1 VIDFHHDEFPA
12 ERVAAE
18 RDATVSVCVPT
29 RQEAGTIGPIVETL
43 VGLRERGVVDQVV
56 VCDAGSQD
64 GTAEIAAA
72 AGADVHEQASLM
84 ASYGPVLGKG
94 DALWR
99 SLSVLSGEVV
109 CFLDA
114 DSSDF
119 GGHFACGLVGPIA
132 CAGRVDFTKAF
143 YKRPFKVGD
152 TRLADGGG
160 RVTELTARPL
170 LNLFY
175 PELAGFRQ
183 PLAGEFAARRD
194 LLFRVPFATGYAV
207 EIALLIDVWR
217 EIGVW
222 RMAQVDLESR
232 QNRHQPL
239 AELGPMAY
247 SVLRAV
253 AERLEREGRL
263 RDVDAG
269 PFLASVEDGLEPREV
284 ELVERP
290 AMAWLR
296 AAA

>member
-1 VIDFHHDEFPA
+1 VITLHHHQFPA
-12 ERVAAE
+12 ERVAVE
-18 RDATVSVCVPT
+18 RDASVSVCVPT
-29 RQEAGTIGPIVETL
+29 REEAATIGPIVETL
-43 VGLRERGVVDQVV
+43 VALRRRGVVDQVV
-56 VCDAGSQD
+56 VADAGSRD

-72 AGADVHEQASLM
+72 AGAEVYEQASLM
-84 ASYGPVLGKG
+84 PSFGPVLGKG

-99 SLSVLSGEVV
+99 SLSVLRGDVV

-119 GGHFACGLVGPIA
+119 GAHFACGLVGPIA
-132 CAGRVDFTKAF
+132 CTEGVEFSKGF
-143 YKRPFKVGD
+143 YRRPFKVGE
-152 TRLADGGG
+152 TRLAEGGG

-170 LNLFY
+170 INLFY

-194 LLFRVPFATGYAV
+194 LLLRLPFATGYAV
-207 EIALLIDVWR
+207 EMALLIDVWR
-217 EIGVW
+217 EIGIW

-263 RDVDAG
+263 HDVSAG
-269 PFLASVEDGLEPREV
+269 PFLAPGHGGLEPREV

-290 AMAWLR
+290 AMARLR